1 MLNHFSKPSCTMV
14 SDAAVDAAGG
24 RVIAGSSS
32 IQLAVSVMD
41 ARCVIMMTAAVT
53 HDSCSH
59 HSTTTLHS
67 AYHQGAVI
75 LEKGIVLLSH

>member
-1 MLNHFSKPSCTMV
+1 MV
-14 SDAAVDAAGG
+14 SDAAVDAAGS

-53 HDSCSH
+53 VAHTIPRQRCSA
-59 HSTTTLHS
+59 S
-67 AYHQGAVI
+67 HQGAA
-75 LEKGIVLLSH
+75 

>member
-1 MLNHFSKPSCTMV
+1 MV

-41 ARCVIMMTAAVT
+41 ERRVTAAVKVAHT
-53 HDSCSH
+53 IPRQRCTVH
-59 HSTTTLHS
+59 TIR
-67 AYHQGAVI
+67 AQ
-75 LEKGIVLLSH
+75 